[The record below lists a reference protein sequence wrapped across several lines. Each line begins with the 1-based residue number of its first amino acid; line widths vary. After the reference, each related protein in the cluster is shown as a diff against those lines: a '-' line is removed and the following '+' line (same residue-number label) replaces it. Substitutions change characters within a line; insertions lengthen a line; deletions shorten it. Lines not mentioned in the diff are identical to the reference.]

1 MERKKWT
8 IDPRTGLALLTLSNV
23 IAFTQNALWIELG
36 WFAVLVMLLF
46 LCGNGKT
53 AIRWIIAFAAVFF
66 LQGYVL
72 PASPKLIATSFSIF
86 ANYTR
91 RMFPCLM
98 VGILMIKCVPLKN
111 LIAGLRKLHFPQK
124 LIVAISV
131 TLRYLPAIG
140 EETRHIRDAMKLS
153 NIQGIQKV
161 EALVVPLIVS
171 ATSTAEEL
179 SAAAVTRGIENPVPK
194 TSLVR
199 IHMTVWDWIY
209 IFAAV
214 AFTMAALVVK

>member
-36 WFAVLVMLLF
+36 WFAVLVMLPF

-53 AIRWIIAFAAVFF
+53 AIQWIIAFAAVFF

-98 VGILMIKCVPLKN
+98 VGVLIIKCVPLKN

-124 LIVAISV
+124 LIVALSV

-140 EETRHIRDAMKLS
+140 EEARHIRDAMKLS

-171 ATSTAEEL
+171 ATNTAEEL

-199 IHMTVWDWIY
+199 LHMTVWDWIY